1 MAIPPADMV
10 QDQHDEDSGA
20 KKGLLYGHNTS
31 GDAIPITV
39 NDDGS
44 FK

>member
-1 MAIPPADMV
+1 MVTPPADMV
-10 QDQHDEDSGA
+10 QEEHDEDSGA
-20 KKGLLYGHNTS
+20 KKGLLYGHTTS
-31 GDAIPITV
+31 GTAVAVTV